1 MSGDSKSIKIS
12 SYEYLINIWKLF
24 QISQSDENSSSLR
37 HEQASVLSH
46 VIWLF
51 SILGISSSTL
61 FTLRF
66 GHGFRLLVPTL
77 YIAIVCLYLFLI
89 AASLQWRRNQDH
101 DALIRTSI
109 RILFVLGL
117 VWGGLVNIFA
127 MMVEHPSEE
136 GAVFGLIMGLVSTPM
151 LGVPIRAALAFFL
164 PVSLFC
170 TIAALVT
177 LQPVENVALL
187 SFFGFLA
194 FAFIGIVYM
203 NKTFLERSIGRLNLQ
218 RQHETLKVFLRE
230 YEQVVSDSLWE
241 TDENGCLR
249 DVTARMCQFFQ
260 AIPAEIE
267 GRALGTLGL
276 ESEHPAQ
283 PDIDDH
289 IHQRKAFKDLPVILH
304 QDSDERYLTFTG
316 YPVHGRNGRFLGFRG
331 VVSDITEQRKAQKRI
346 RYLAMHDDLTGALS
360 RTAFLE
366 FMSDCCVKQ
375 QPFAL
380 LQVDLDH
387 FKPINDEFGHEVGDT
402 MLKALSERIRSVIGP
417 DHLIGRLGGDEFAVL
432 LRDANEQEATAH
444 SQDIVRT
451 LNEELSAGK
460 VTLAPS
466 VSIGIAVSPVHG
478 ETTDILFRR
487 SDLALYAAKERR
499 NIYCLFEPGMEVSY
513 FNRIRLRDDLTKS
526 LERNEFFLD
535 YQPIFD
541 TLTRRP
547 ISVEALVRWQHPTDG
562 VVGPN
567 AFIAT
572 AESCD
577 LIEELG
583 AYVLYAACSEAMNWS
598 VPLPVAVNISPKQL
612 RSGRLPSLIE
622 DCLLQTSFPAER
634 LILEVTESVFLAE
647 TARTLTQL
655 AAIRAIGVRLVLDD
669 FGTGYS
675 SLTYL
680 RGFDVDGIKVDASF
694 TRDIVQSQKVAA
706 IVRTIARLAC
716 DMNVYV
722 VAEGVETDEQ
732 LSWLEQNGIA
742 FAQGYLLGRPQSPT
756 KLQALLASYHSLG

>member
-1 MSGDSKSIKIS
+1 MAGDSKSIQIPFL
-12 SYEYLINIWKLF
+12 EYLTNIWKMF
-24 QISQSDENSSSLR
+24 QISQHDENASSLR

-66 GHGFRLLVPTL
+66 GNGFRLLVSTF
-77 YIAIVCLYLFLI
+77 YISIVCLYLLLI
-89 AASLQWRRNQDH
+89 AASLRWRRDQNH

-109 RILFVLGL
+109 RILFILGI

-127 MMVEHPSEE
+127 MMVEHPGEE

-151 LGVPIRAALAFFL
+151 LGVPIRAALAFFF
-164 PVSLFC
+164 PISLFC

-187 SFFGFLA
+187 SFLGFLA

-218 RQHETLKVFLRE
+218 KQHETLQVFLRE
-230 YEQVVSDSLWE
+230 YEQVVSDWLWE

-249 DVTARMCQFFQ
+249 NVTARMRQFFQ
-260 AIPAEIE
+260 SFPGEIE
-267 GRALGTLGL
+267 GRTLGALGVQT
-276 ESEHPAQ
+276 EHSSDL
-283 PDIDDH
+283 DIDYH
-289 IHQRKAFKDLPVILH
+289 IRQRKAFRDLSVILR
-304 QDSDERYLTFTG
+304 QESVERYLKFTG
-316 YPVHGRNGRFLGFRG
+316 YPVHGRNGSFLGFRG
-331 VVSDITEQRKAQKRI
+331 VASDVTEQWKAQKRI

-366 FMSDCCVKQ
+366 AMHECCAMQ
-375 QPFAL
+375 HPFAL

-387 FKPINDEFGHEVGDT
+387 FKPINDEFGHAVGDS

-432 LRDANEQEATAH
+432 LHDANEREAVAR
-444 SQDIVRT
+444 SQDIVRI
-451 LNEELSAGK
+451 LNGELSAGK

-466 VSIGIAVSPVHG
+466 VSIGIAVAPVHG
-478 ETTDILFRR
+478 ETTDLLFRR

-499 NIYCLFEPGMEVSY
+499 NICCLFEESMEVSY
-513 FNRIRLRDDLTKS
+513 FNRIRLRADLMNA

-541 TLTRRP
+541 TFTRRP
-547 ISVEALVRWQHPTDG
+547 VSVEALVRWQHPTDG

-567 AFIAT
+567 HFIAT

-583 AYVLYAACSEAMNWS
+583 AYVLHAACSEAMNWS
-598 VPLPVAVNISPKQL
+598 APLPVAVNISPKQL
-612 RSGRLPSLIE
+612 RSGRLPVIVQ
-622 DCLLQTSFPAER
+622 DCLFRTSLPAER
-634 LILEVTESVFLAE
+634 LVLEVTESVFLAE
-647 TARTLTQL
+647 TARTLMQL
-655 AAIRAIGVRLVLDD
+655 AAIRALGVRLVLDD

-694 TRDIVQSQKVAA
+694 TRDIVQSRKVAA

-732 LSWLEQNGIA
+732 LNWLEQNGIA
-742 FAQGYLLGRPQSPT
+742 FAQGYLLGRPQSPE
-756 KLQALLASYHSLG
+756 KLQSLLGS

>member
-1 MSGDSKSIKIS
+1 PGIA
-12 SYEYLINIWKLF
+12 Y
-24 QISQSDENSSSLR
+24 
-37 HEQASVLSH
+37 QAH
-46 VIWLF
+46 
-51 SILGISSSTL
+51 
-61 FTLRF
+61 
-66 GHGFRLLVPTL
+66 
-77 YIAIVCLYLFLI
+77 
-89 AASLQWRRNQDH
+89 
-101 DALIRTSI
+101 
-109 RILFVLGL
+109 
-117 VWGGLVNIFA
+117 
-127 MMVEHPSEE
+127 
-136 GAVFGLIMGLVSTPM
+136 
-151 LGVPIRAALAFFL
+151 
-164 PVSLFC
+164 
-170 TIAALVT
+170 
-177 LQPVENVALL
+177 
-187 SFFGFLA
+187 
-194 FAFIGIVYM
+194 
-203 NKTFLERSIGRLNLQ
+203 KT
-218 RQHETLKVFLRE
+218 
-230 YEQVVSDSLWE
+230 
-241 TDENGCLR
+241 
-249 DVTARMCQFFQ
+249 
-260 AIPAEIE
+260 
-267 GRALGTLGL
+267 
-276 ESEHPAQ
+276 
-283 PDIDDH
+283 
-289 IHQRKAFKDLPVILH
+289 
-304 QDSDERYLTFTG
+304 
-316 YPVHGRNGRFLGFRG
+316 
-331 VVSDITEQRKAQKRI
+331 
-346 RYLAMHDDLTGALS
+346 
-360 RTAFLE
+360 
-366 FMSDCCVKQ
+366 
-375 QPFAL
+375 
-380 LQVDLDH
+380 
-387 FKPINDEFGHEVGDT
+387 
-402 MLKALSERIRSVIGP
+402 
-417 DHLIGRLGGDEFAVL
+417 
-432 LRDANEQEATAH
+432 
-444 SQDIVRT
+444 VRT
-451 LNEELSAGK
+451 DGS
-460 VTLAPS
+460 TSPS

-478 ETTDILFRR
+478 ETTDLLFRR

-499 NIYCLFEPGMEVSY
+499 NICCLFETGMEVSY

-583 AYVLYAACSEAMNWS
+583 AYVLYAACSEAMKWP

-612 RSGRLPSLIE
+612 RSGRLPALIQE
-622 DCLLQTSFPAER
+622 CLLQTSFPAER

-647 TARTLTQL
+647 TTRTLTQL
-655 AAIRAIGVRLVLDD
+655 AAIRARGVRLVLDD

>member
-1 MSGDSKSIKIS
+1 MAGDSKSIQIPFL
-12 SYEYLINIWKLF
+12 EYLKNIWKLF
-24 QISQSDENSSSLR
+24 QISQHEENAPSLR

-66 GHGFRLLVPTL
+66 GNGFRLLVSTF
-77 YIAIVCLYLFLI
+77 YIAIVCLYLLLI
-89 AASLQWRRNQDH
+89 ATSLRWRRDQNH
-101 DALIRTSI
+101 DALIRVSI

-127 MMVEHPSEE
+127 MMVEHPGEE

-164 PVSLFC
+164 PISLFC
-170 TIAALVT
+170 TLAALVT

-187 SFFGFLA
+187 SFLGFLA

-218 RQHETLKVFLRE
+218 RQHETLQVFLRE
-230 YEQVVSDSLWE
+230 YEQVVSDWLWE
-241 TDENGCLR
+241 TDANGCLR
-249 DVTARMCQFFQ
+249 NVTGRMRQFFHSV
-260 AIPAEIE
+260 PGEIE
-267 GRALGTLGL
+267 GCTLGALGVQA
-276 ESEHPAQ
+276 EHSTQ

-289 IHQRKAFKDLPVILH
+289 IRQRRAFKDLPVILRQGDVEQH
-304 QDSDERYLTFTG
+304 LKFTG
-316 YPVHGRNGRFLGFRG
+316 YPVHGRNGSFLGFRG
-331 VVSDITEQRKAQKRI
+331 VASDITEQWKAQNRI
-346 RYLAMHDDLTGALS
+346 RYLAMHDDLTGSLS

-366 FMSDCCVKQ
+366 AMHECCAKQ
-375 QPFAL
+375 HPFAL

-387 FKPINDEFGHEVGDT
+387 FKPINDEFGHAVGDS
-402 MLKALSERIRSVIGP
+402 MLKALSDRIRSVIGP

-432 LRDANEQEATAH
+432 LHDANEHEAVAR
-444 SQDIVRT
+444 SQDIVRV
-451 LNEELSAGK
+451 LNGELSTGK

-478 ETTDILFRR
+478 ETTDLLFRR
-487 SDLALYAAKERR
+487 SDLALYAAKEHR
-499 NIYCLFEPGMEVSY
+499 NICCLFENGMEISY
-513 FNRIRLRDDLTKS
+513 FNRIRLRADLTKA

-547 ISVEALVRWQHPTDG
+547 VSVEALVRWQHPTDG

-567 AFIAT
+567 NFIAT

-583 AYVLYAACSEAMNWS
+583 AYVLHAACSEAMNWL

-612 RSGRLPSLIE
+612 RSGRLPAIIQ
-622 DCLLQTSFPAER
+622 DCLLRTSFPAER
-634 LILEVTESVFLAE
+634 LVLEVTESVFLVE
-647 TARTLTQL
+647 TARTLMQL
-655 AAIRAIGVRLVLDD
+655 AAIRALGVRLVLDD

-694 TRDIVQSQKVAA
+694 TRDMLQSRKVAA

-732 LSWLEQNGIA
+732 LNWLEQNGIA
-742 FAQGYLLGRPQSPT
+742 FAQGYLLGRPQSPE
-756 KLQALLASYHSLG
+756 KLQALFSA